1 MRIFDNKIKY
11 PPDLN
16 PINFIN
22 DLLNLDPNKRLGSGE
37 NGFNNIKS
45 HEYFN
50 GINQDKYL
58 KKEIKRPFVP
68 ELDNYLDLKYFDK
81 MFIEEPIDNN
91 KTTFFSRPREYSSYR
106 GFTFMANTVNKD
118 CENPGNNISDKNSSK
133 MDEVSEE
140 NDD

>member
-16 PINFIN
+16 PIAINFIN

-50 GINQDKYL
+50 GIN
-58 KKEIKRPFVP
+58 
-68 ELDNYLDLKYFDK
+68 
-81 MFIEEPIDNN
+81 
-91 KTTFFSRPREYSSYR
+91 
-106 GFTFMANTVNKD
+106 
-118 CENPGNNISDKNSSK
+118 
-133 MDEVSEE
+133 
-140 NDD
+140 

>member
-1 MRIFDNKIKY
+1 MLTGFLPYYIPRSNKINMRIFDNKIKY

-50 GINQDKYL
+50 GIN
-58 KKEIKRPFVP
+58 
-68 ELDNYLDLKYFDK
+68 
-81 MFIEEPIDNN
+81 
-91 KTTFFSRPREYSSYR
+91 
-106 GFTFMANTVNKD
+106 
-118 CENPGNNISDKNSSK
+118 
-133 MDEVSEE
+133 
-140 NDD
+140 